1 MNNSKCITGKP
12 CLSLHN

>member
-1 MNNSKCITGKP
+1 MNNSKYITGKP